1 MNRKERVLAALRG
14 EKTDRVPASFWRHF
28 RDETGNPPMG
38 RKSAQY
44 HLDFFRETGVDFVK
58 IMYDG
63 FSAPFAFDKV
73 ETVTD
78 LVRAVASGPKED
90 YVRDLYERA
99 AWTCELLGEEVCL
112 YFNVFSSFMLLRKIG
127 DDKLARFLEQD
138 KRSVLGVLEEIT
150 STVSRAE
157 EKILRE
163 TDCLGLFV
171 CFQGA
176 EESRFSKEEYDEIVL
191 PADLMLLD
199 TANRYSQYN
208 MAHFCAWDGNK
219 NDLSR
224 WKDYPACAVNWAIYV
239 DGLTLPEGKRYFGGR
254 PVLGGFDN
262 RVGSLLYKGTKEEIQ
277 KETRRI
283 LCEYRDAFGNTNGLI
298 IGADCS
304 ILPPFELER
313 FRWVREAVWEE
324 E

>member
-14 EKTDRVPASFWRHF
+14 EKTDRVPVSFWRHF

-112 YFNVFSSFMLLRKIG
+112 YFNVFGCALVDEVQQL
-127 DDKLARFLEQD
+127 FLC
-138 KRSVLGVLEEIT
+138 GCI
-150 STVSRAE
+150 
-157 EKILRE
+157 ILRVVQLLLSLIHIW
-163 TDCLGLFV
+163 TGCACRASAVAKD
-171 CFQGA
+171 
-176 EESRFSKEEYDEIVL
+176 KE
-191 PADLMLLD
+191 
-199 TANRYSQYN
+199 
-208 MAHFCAWDGNK
+208 
-219 NDLSR
+219 
-224 WKDYPACAVNWAIYV
+224 
-239 DGLTLPEGKRYFGGR
+239 
-254 PVLGGFDN
+254 
-262 RVGSLLYKGTKEEIQ
+262 RV
-277 KETRRI
+277 
-283 LCEYRDAFGNTNGLI
+283 
-298 IGADCS
+298 
-304 ILPPFELER
+304 
-313 FRWVREAVWEE
+313 
-324 E
+324 

>member
-14 EKTDRVPASFWRHF
+14 EKTDRVPVSFWRHF

-127 DDKLARFLEQD
+127 DDR
-138 KRSVLGVLEEIT
+138 KRP
-150 STVSRAE
+150 
-157 EKILRE
+157 K
-163 TDCLGLFV
+163 
-171 CFQGA
+171 
-176 EESRFSKEEYDEIVL
+176 
-191 PADLMLLD
+191 
-199 TANRYSQYN
+199 
-208 MAHFCAWDGNK
+208 
-219 NDLSR
+219 
-224 WKDYPACAVNWAIYV
+224 
-239 DGLTLPEGKRYFGGR
+239 
-254 PVLGGFDN
+254 
-262 RVGSLLYKGTKEEIQ
+262 
-277 KETRRI
+277 
-283 LCEYRDAFGNTNGLI
+283 
-298 IGADCS
+298 DCS
-304 ILPPFELER
+304 YGLWIFGALTI
-313 FRWVREAVWEE
+313 VEE
-324 E
+324 